1 MRHLFPALLTLAVL
15 ALGACGGGG
24 GESAPSDGEP
34 PISSGELVVRTVR
47 HDSNLAPVSGVSVL
61 LHGPDGRSVER
72 MLTSDADGYARFGDV
87 GRERVTLTTVV
98 GARRITLIDVPED
111 EYVIRVLPRDNS
123 VSEPF
128 VPCEGLRNISV
139 TSETNDGEYIR
150 LYPRSS
156 VVTTDDESIEFPS
169 QAVCDMHESVDGTVP
184 IMIGDGVLVDE
195 RPDGQIYAY
204 PDVGT
209 LYGFAAVPSPADGEL
224 VVINRSIAY
233 AAHPWTSEEKV
244 GGIQIFGYDR
254 AGSLFELG
262 FGPADETQRA
272 GTVFLADQVVLPTY
286 RLLGGFNGTTTV
298 DSDTH
303 DSFLLLG
310 SYVSQLS
317 TALPAQLHL
326 NTPSLAITDIVHDQV
341 TAELRF
347 SGDLPSVGPLIR
359 VLVELYDEGYSNFRR
374 WTFYLPSSHA
384 TLQIPTIPASVS
396 TRDFESQNWV
406 TEGTL
411 LYAAVLEDGDNASY
425 GDALALRFGE
435 RALAENRHYRY
446 ADYWRE
452 NYPLSE

>member
-169 QAVCDMHESVDGTVP
+169 QAVCDMHESVDGLVTGAP
-184 IMIGDGVLVDE
+184 RHKLLVL
-195 RPDGQIYAY
+195 
-204 PDVGT
+204 
-209 LYGFAAVPSPADGEL
+209 
-224 VVINRSIAY
+224 
-233 AAHPWTSEEKV
+233 
-244 GGIQIFGYDR
+244 
-254 AGSLFELG
+254 
-262 FGPADETQRA
+262 
-272 GTVFLADQVVLPTY
+272 
-286 RLLGGFNGTTTV
+286 
-298 DSDTH
+298 
-303 DSFLLLG
+303 
-310 SYVSQLS
+310 
-317 TALPAQLHL
+317 
-326 NTPSLAITDIVHDQV
+326 
-341 TAELRF
+341 LRR
-347 SGDLPSVGPLIR
+347 GPLIR
-359 VLVELYDEGYSNFRR
+359 LAVVVSHHLVGHVF
-374 WTFYLPSSHA
+374 A
-384 TLQIPTIPASVS
+384 GLQV
-396 TRDFESQNWV
+396 
-406 TEGTL
+406 
-411 LYAAVLEDGDNASY
+411 VLE
-425 GDALALRFGE
+425 LKLPFFQ
-435 RALAENRHYRY
+435 HV
-446 ADYWRE
+446 
-452 NYPLSE
+452 